1 MKVIDVIDFHEEM
14 EHNDIKFKC
23 YPAGHVLG
31 AAMFLVEIDGVR
43 VLYTGD
49 YSTEKDIL
57 IPPAQIPRE
66 KVDVLIVEGTY
77 GKCNH
82 ESRSEREVSNRQTVS
97 RAFFNEP
104 PPPPPDPVHSGG
116 AAHRA

>member
-1 MKVIDVIDFHEEM
+1 
-14 EHNDIKFKC
+14 
-23 YPAGHVLG
+23 
-31 AAMFLVEIDGVR
+31 MFLVEIDGVR

-57 IPPAQIPRE
+57 IPPAQIPNE

-82 ESRSEREVSNRQTVS
+82 ESRSEREVNFHHPYQKKELIV
-97 RAFFNEP
+97 FP
-104 PPPPPDPVHSGG
+104 PL
-116 AAHRA
+116 

>member
-1 MKVIDVIDFHEEM
+1 MKVIDIIDFYEEM
-14 EHNDIKFKC
+14 EHDNIKFKC

-57 IPPAQIPRE
+57 IPPAQIPNE

-82 ESRSEREVSNRQTVS
+82 ESRSEREVIIFIKNTHHVI
-97 RAFFNEP
+97 P
-104 PPPPPDPVHSGG
+104 THS
-116 AAHRA
+116 